1 MSTKTIK
8 QRIALVAASALTAG
22 FISVI
27 SAPAA
32 NAAAADLTVEVNAAA
47 GAAAA
52 AHVTKGTGR
61 SQGLISGAG
70 DKTDAN
76 GVATMFSNG
85 ALALSAVAATTNTK
99 FTVLTVTGGTFSS
112 LAAGSTGGVIT
123 TDTIVGANVTVAV
136 GVLATPTAA
145 GTPMVIRSYDD
156 ATAKTAIT
164 GGTLVAT
171 LTVTVV
177 PPLSL
182 GANAG
187 AAAVSATAPA
197 SFGIVGSPVATQAAQ
212 TAVMYDSG
220 TLSLRLP
227 RGTTAATKFGVVT
240 VSGGT
245 ITAHTGGGTLTGVA
259 TYGHNGETGILVKP
273 TAAGTLLVIK
283 FYNDATAATSSTGGT
298 LTDTLTVTVSTA
310 ANVGAFSSSNS
321 RAQMVT
327 LANAAVAAVTS
338 NADAAAA
345 PYVANGSTGVIAFTL
360 KDANSNQMSTST
372 VVSASATGGAVV
384 SLDGVT
390 YSTSISGL
398 YGGTFG
404 NVYVA
409 QGTAN
414 APVAATAV
422 TLSVGGTPYVTKNFR
437 IAGDVASITL
447 SAASIGKIGAANA
460 AGFYLAVKD
469 SAGGLIDAITP
480 SASASSINAS
490 VSAVTPAASS
500 VLDVSA
506 QAFTCST
513 TAGTSTITY
522 SFTNAAN
529 VRITSNALPVTCAGD
544 PYKYTASLDKASYAQ
559 GAIATL
565 TISATDVNGKP
576 VSDYS
581 LVGTTAKPL
590 SITCG
595 TQMTAVTAPVNNSD
609 TFTSGVKTYKYAV
622 GTTAGNYNCVVDL
635 TAWNASSTPQ
645 AAITVPYTIS
655 GDGSVSN
662 QQVLQSIV
670 ALIASINKQIQALQA
685 LILKKK

>member
-1 MSTKTIK
+1 MSTKTMK

-22 FISVI
+22 FLSVV
-27 SAPAA
+27 SAPIANAATGDVDLEA
-32 NAAAADLTVEVNAAA
+32 NAAAGTAATSHA
-47 GAAAA
+47 TGSGAS
-52 AHVTKGTGR
+52 T
-61 SQGLISGAG
+61 GLISGAG
-70 DKTDAN
+70 AAPTT
-76 GVATMFSNG
+76 ATMFSNG
-85 ALALSAVAATTNTK
+85 VLSLDVLAPGSASSVVTVSGGVFSSITAGTLTDTTVSSVTAKRIAGHTIRFGVLVTPDAGVTSMTISAFDAATASTAS
-99 FTVLTVTGGTFSS
+99 TGGT
-112 LAAGSTGGVIT
+112 AR
-123 TDTIVGANVTVAV
+123 NV
-136 GVLATPTAA
+136 
-145 GTPMVIRSYDD
+145 
-156 ATAKTAIT
+156 
-164 GGTLVAT
+164 LV
-171 LTVTVV
+171 VTVV

-197 SFGIVGSPVATQAAQ
+197 SFGVVGTPVATQAAQ

-220 TLSLRLP
+220 TLSLRLA
-227 RGTTAATKFGVVT
+227 RGTTTATKFSVVT

-245 ITAHTGGGTLTGVA
+245 ITGHVGGGTLTGLA

-310 ANVGAFSSSNS
+310 ANVGTFSSSNS

-327 LANAAVAAVTS
+327 LANAAAGAVTS

-372 VVSASATGGAVV
+372 VISASATGGAVV

-390 YSTSISGL
+390 FSTSISGT

-409 QGTAN
+409 QGVAN

-422 TLSVGGTPYVTKNFR
+422 TLSVSGATYVTKNFR

-447 SAASIGKIGAANA
+447 SGASIGKIGAANA

-469 SAGGLIDAITP
+469 SSGGLIDAITP

-513 TAGTSTITY
+513 TAGNSTITY
-522 SFTNAAN
+522 SVTNAAN
-529 VRITSNALPVTCAGD
+529 VKITSNALPVTCAGD

-559 GAIATL
+559 GSIATL
-565 TISATDVNGKP
+565 TISATDVNGKT

-595 TQMTAVTAPVNNSD
+595 TEMTAVTAPVNNSD
-609 TFTSGVKTYKYAV
+609 TFSTGVKTYKYAV

-662 QQVLQSIV
+662 AEVLKSIV
-670 ALIASINKQIQALQA
+670 ALIASINKQIAALQK
-685 LILKKK
+685 LILARR

>member
-8 QRIALVAASALTAG
+8 QRIAVVAVSALTAG
-22 FISVI
+22 LFSVV
-27 SAPAA
+27 SAPVA
-32 NAAAADLTVEVNAAA
+32 NAAVADLTVAANA
-47 GAAAA
+47 GAVVVSATVADC
-52 AHVTKGTGR
+52 R
-61 SQGLISGAG
+61 SYGIVSGSGAL
-70 DKTDAN
+70 T
-76 GVATMFSNG
+76 SG
-85 ALALSAVAATTNTK
+85 ATNTA
-99 FTVLTVTGGTFSS
+99 TPVMYDTGTMVVSMDAVTGNNVITVTGGTITSFS
-112 LAAGSTGGVIT
+112 A
-123 TDTIVGANVTVAV
+123 
-136 GVLATPTAA
+136 
-145 GTPMVIRSYDD
+145 
-156 ATAKTAIT
+156 
-164 GGTLVAT
+164 
-171 LTVTVV
+171 
-177 PPLSL
+177 
-182 GANAG
+182 
-187 AAAVSATAPA
+187 
-197 SFGIVGSPVATQAAQ
+197 
-212 TAVMYDSG
+212 
-220 TLSLRLP
+220 
-227 RGTTAATKFGVVT
+227 
-240 VSGGT
+240 
-245 ITAHTGGGTLTGVA
+245 GTLTGLTTIGINGNTDICVA
-259 TYGHNGETGILVKP
+259 FKP
-273 TAAGTLLVIK
+273 NAAGTLMVIK
-283 FYNDATAATSSTGGT
+283 SYGTATAATASTGGT
-298 LTDTLTVTVSTA
+298 LIHTITTTVSTA
-310 ANVGAFSSSNS
+310 ANVGTFSSSNS

-327 LANAAVAAVTS
+327 LANAAAGAVTS

-372 VVSASATGGAVV
+372 VISASATGGAVV

-390 YSTSISGL
+390 FSTSISGT

-409 QGTAN
+409 QGVAN

-422 TLSVGGTPYVTKNFR
+422 TLSVSGATYVTKNFR
-437 IAGDVASITL
+437 LAGDVASITL
-447 SAASIGKIGAANA
+447 SGASIGKIGAANA

-469 SAGGLIDAITP
+469 SSGGLIDAITP

-513 TAGTSTITY
+513 TAGNSTITY
-522 SFTNAAN
+522 SVTNAAN
-529 VRITSNALPVTCAGD
+529 VKITSNALPVTCAGD

-559 GAIATL
+559 GSIATL
-565 TISATDVNGKP
+565 TISATDVNGKQ

-622 GTTAGNYNCVVDL
+622 GTTSGNYNCVVDL

-662 QQVLQSIV
+662 AEVLKSIV
-670 ALIASINKQIQALQA
+670 ALIASINKQIAALQK
-685 LILKKK
+685 LILARR

>member
-1 MSTKTIK
+1 MSNKTMK
-8 QRIALVAASALTAG
+8 QRIALVAVSALTAG
-22 FISVI
+22 FLSVVA
-27 SAPAA
+27 APAA
-32 NAAAADLTVEVNAAA
+32 NAAAADLTVA
-47 GAAAA
+47 
-52 AHVTKGTGR
+52 
-61 SQGLISGAG
+61 
-70 DKTDAN
+70 
-76 GVATMFSNG
+76 
-85 ALALSAVAATTNTK
+85 
-99 FTVLTVTGGTFSS
+99 
-112 LAAGSTGGVIT
+112 
-123 TDTIVGANVTVAV
+123 
-136 GVLATPTAA
+136 
-145 GTPMVIRSYDD
+145 
-156 ATAKTAIT
+156 
-164 GGTLVAT
+164 
-171 LTVTVV
+171 
-177 PPLSL
+177 
-182 GANAG
+182 ANAG
-187 AAAVSATAPA
+187 SVVVSGTVGDCR
-197 SFGIVGSPVATQAAQ
+197 SYGIVSGDGALTTGAGNTR
-212 TAVMYDSG
+212 TAVMYDTG
-220 TLSLRLP
+220 TM
-227 RGTTAATKFGVVT
+227 VVSIDADTGNNVIT

-245 ITAHTGGGTLTGVA
+245 ITGFSAGTLTGL
-259 TYGHNGETGILVKP
+259 TTIGINGNTDLCVSFKP
-273 TAAGTLLVIK
+273 TAAGTLMVVK
-283 FYNDATAATSSTGGT
+283 SYKTATAATASTGGT
-298 LTDTLTVTVSTA
+298 LQHTITTTVSTA
-310 ANVGAFSSSNS
+310 ANVGTFSSSNS

-327 LANAAVAAVTS
+327 LANAAVAAVSS

-345 PYVANGSTGVIAFTL
+345 PYVANGSTGVIAFSL
-360 KDANSNQMSTST
+360 NDANSRPMSTST

-390 YSTSISGL
+390 YSTSISGT

-422 TLSVGGTPYVTKNFR
+422 TLSVGGATYVTKNFR

-469 SAGGLIDAITP
+469 SSGGLIDAITP

-500 VLDVSA
+500 VLDVAA

-513 TAGTSTITY
+513 AAGTSTITY

-529 VRITSNALPVTCAGD
+529 VKITSNALPVTCAGD

-565 TISATDVNGKP
+565 TISATDVAGKP

-622 GTTAGNYNCVVDL
+622 GTTSGNYNCVVDL

-655 GDGSVSN
+655 GDGAVSN
-662 QQVLQSIV
+662 AQVLQSIV
-670 ALIASINKQIQALQA
+670 ALIASINKQIQALQK
-685 LILKKK
+685 LILARR